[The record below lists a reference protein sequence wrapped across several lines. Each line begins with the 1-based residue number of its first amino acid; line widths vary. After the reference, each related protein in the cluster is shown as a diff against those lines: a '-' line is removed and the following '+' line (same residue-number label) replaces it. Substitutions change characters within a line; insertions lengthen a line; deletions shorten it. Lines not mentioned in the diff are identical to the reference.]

1 MTNTPDLLFTF
12 WIDYEWERLT
22 LGPVVWPARLH
33 TIRRFAD
40 DVMWRLW
47 GLNGSAYF
55 MIHFLFHRSY
65 VSADFSTSSRTAFIS
80 FFQQKAIKC
89 FPLFFPLSVAIL
101 LAVVQLNCSG
111 FSESCVP
118 FKKHRSGIYFSYE
131 YLNIFAFWSRRKI
144 PS

>member
-40 DVMWRLW
+40 DVMWRPW

-89 FPLFFPLSVAIL
+89 SPFSFPC
-101 LAVVQLNCSG
+101 QWR
-111 FSESCVP
+111 SCWPRSSWIVLVSQSFVL
-118 FKKHRSGIYFSYE
+118 FKKHRSGIHFSYE
-131 YLNIFAFWSRRKI
+131 YLNIFAFWSGRKI